1 MSRMRRLS
9 ADDRA
14 GRKRQLRP
22 LDEADPYFVV
32 CGSRNTVRD
41 GDEVELRP
49 SVAAWIRRICGKCI
63 GRFGVRSAY
72 ATASNPKNDASVH
85 TPTHTAAKLPPA
97 RSVPLLKSRAVLA
110 ETPPAGSVY
119 FDARP
124 RSALLAGRRV
134 GDVRCVGR
142 GSLVVPALTRLGDAN
157 AQIVGQ

>member
-1 MSRMRRLS
+1 MRPS
-9 ADDRA
+9 
-14 GRKRQLRP
+14 
-22 LDEADPYFVV
+22 PYFVV

-49 SVAAWIRRICGKCI
+49 SVAPWIRRICGKCI

-97 RSVPLLKSRAVLA
+97 TSVPLLKSRAVLA
-110 ETPPAGSVY
+110 EAPPAGSVY

-124 RSALLAGRRV
+124 RVLFWLAGASTMCNV
-134 GDVRCVGR
+134 SG
-142 GSLVVPALTRLGDAN
+142 VVPLWFLRSPDWVTRTRR
-157 AQIVGQ
+157 